1 MQRNFGALFGPAPAV
16 LARTSRLFLPSKE
29 ISRADLPLARLT
41 ERLEKEIRAA
51 ASKITVDA

>member
-41 ERLEKEIRAA
+41 ERLEKEIRAG
-51 ASKITVDA
+51 SIEDYG

>member
-1 MQRNFGALFGPAPAV
+1 
-16 LARTSRLFLPSKE
+16 LPSKE